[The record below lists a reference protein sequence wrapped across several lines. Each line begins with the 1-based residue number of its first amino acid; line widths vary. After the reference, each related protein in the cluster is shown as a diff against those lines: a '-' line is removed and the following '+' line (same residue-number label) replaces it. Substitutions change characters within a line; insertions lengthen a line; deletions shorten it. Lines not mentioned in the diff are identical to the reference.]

1 MHEMSRGY
9 GVENVKSLKR
19 GFEDH
24 EKAQEL
30 LERIAKEV
38 GSRLSRKKK
47 KTKRT
52 SSSGETVDVQTQ
64 MEGETFD
71 GIESKEKFKRIRIEY
86 E

>member
-1 MHEMSRGY
+1 MQEMSRGY

-52 SSSGETVDVQTQ
+52 SSSNPLSLSITQ
-64 MEGETFD
+64 LAYT
-71 GIESKEKFKRIRIEY
+71 R
-86 E
+86 

>member
-9 GVENVKSLKR
+9 GVENLKSLKR

-52 SSSGETVDVQTQ
+52 SSSNPLSLSLTQ
-64 MEGETFD
+64 LAYT
-71 GIESKEKFKRIRIEY
+71 R
-86 E
+86 